1 MSNLPT
7 TVNTTAVT
15 TGVDNFTTSLTTY
28 LTDLNLP
35 ANGVL
40 VGNDQRYT
48 VIDNFPKVI
57 GGIDSVRR
65 ADSLY
70 LSKFIAACGAGLFD
84 AALNFLWNETVVNLR
99 WKVSLNDIDY
109 FYDSIVTD
117 TKRRDKLKTVDDLV
131 NIEEWE
137 LVKGCHLTGLL
148 SDIGFKHL
156 DYIRDMRN
164 WASAA
169 HPNQSQLTGFML
181 ISWLETCI
189 KEVIAKE
196 PEPSALQIK
205 RVLSNIRGAI
215 LDGDDLAHIKSAM
228 ESLPQDVVDS
238 FLRTIFGMYTNDN
251 AAVQVKNN
259 IKGIAKKCWD
269 LSSETTK
276 YSCGIRYQ
284 SFAANGERVRK
295 DAANEFLTTVSGLPY
310 LPSDS
315 LAVEISIRVTNLYQ
329 AHFGW
334 NNFHNEP
341 AHASSL
347 AAYISSAGNVPDSVR
362 FEYVKTIVLCY
373 LGNSYGVSNMAVSYY
388 EEMIGKFGEAEL
400 KEFVK
405 IIYDK
410 DVISR
415 LATQT
420 CASRYKHIASHFVSR
435 TTNQITSQALN
446 AIIASTD
453 PQLPNLS
460 KATAYDKLIRSY

>member
-1 MSNLPT
+1 MDNIVRKIDT
-7 TVNTTAVT
+7 NAVT
-15 TGVDNFTTSLTTY
+15 NGVDNFNTSLTLY
-28 LTDLNLP
+28 LNQLNLP
-35 ANGVL
+35 AKGVL
-40 VGNDQRYT
+40 VNNEQRYT

-57 GGIDSVRR
+57 YGIAPDKRNN
-65 ADSLY
+65 SLY

-99 WKVSLNDIDY
+99 WKASLNDIDY

-117 TKRRDKLKTVDDLV
+117 TRRRDKLKTVDDLV

-181 ISWLETCI
+181 VSWLETCI
-189 KEVIAKE
+189 NEVIAKE
-196 PEPSALQIK
+196 PEPSALQVK
-205 RVLSNIRGAI
+205 RVLANIRNAS
-215 LDGDDLAHIKSAM
+215 LDAEDLAHIKSAM
-228 ESLPQDVVDS
+228 ENLPQDVIDS

-251 AAVQVKNN
+251 AAVQIKNN
-259 IKGIAKKCWD
+259 IKGIAQKCWD

-276 YSCGIRYQ
+276 FSCGIRYQ

-295 DAANEFLTTVSGLPY
+295 DSANEFLTTVGGLPY

-362 FEYVKTIVLCY
+362 YEYVKTIVLCF
-373 LGNSYGVSNMAVSYY
+373 LGNSYGVSNMALSYY
-388 EEMIGKFGEAEL
+388 QEMLGKFGEAEI
-400 KEFVK
+400 KEFCK

-415 LATQT
+415 LNLSR
-420 CASRYKHIASHFVSR
+420 CAAGYKELASYYTPR
-435 TTNQITSQALN
+435 TTNQITTQALN
-446 AIIASTD
+446 IISSSSDA
-453 PQLPNLS
+453 QLPNLS
-460 KATAYDKLIRSY
+460 KATAYQKLISSY

>member
-57 GGIDSVRR
+57 GGIDNVRR

-117 TKRRDKLKTVDDLV
+117 TKRRDKLKTIDDLV

-181 ISWLETCI
+181 ISW
-189 KEVIAKE
+189 
-196 PEPSALQIK
+196 
-205 RVLSNIRGAI
+205 
-215 LDGDDLAHIKSAM
+215 
-228 ESLPQDVVDS
+228 
-238 FLRTIFGMYTNDN
+238 
-251 AAVQVKNN
+251 
-259 IKGIAKKCWD
+259 
-269 LSSETTK
+269 
-276 YSCGIRYQ
+276 
-284 SFAANGERVRK
+284 
-295 DAANEFLTTVSGLPY
+295 
-310 LPSDS
+310 
-315 LAVEISIRVTNLYQ
+315 
-329 AHFGW
+329 
-334 NNFHNEP
+334 
-341 AHASSL
+341 
-347 AAYISSAGNVPDSVR
+347 
-362 FEYVKTIVLCY
+362 
-373 LGNSYGVSNMAVSYY
+373 
-388 EEMIGKFGEAEL
+388 
-400 KEFVK
+400 
-405 IIYDK
+405 
-410 DVISR
+410 
-415 LATQT
+415 
-420 CASRYKHIASHFVSR
+420 
-435 TTNQITSQALN
+435 
-446 AIIASTD
+446 
-453 PQLPNLS
+453 
-460 KATAYDKLIRSY
+460 

>member
-1 MSNLPT
+1 MGNVS
-7 TVNTTAVT
+7 TVINTTEVA

-28 LTDLNLP
+28 LNYLSLP
-35 ANGVL
+35 ADNVL
-40 VGNDQRYT
+40 VDNDQRHT
-48 VIDNFPKVI
+48 VINNFPSVI
-57 GGIDSVRR
+57 NRIDVEKRTN
-65 ADSLY
+65 SLY

-117 TKRRDKLKTVDDLV
+117 TKRRDKLKTKDDLI

-181 ISWLETCI
+181 VSWLETCI

-196 PEPSALQIK
+196 PEPSAIKIK
-205 RVLSNIRGAI
+205 RVLSNIRNND
-215 LDGDDLAHIKSAM
+215 LEPDDFAHIKSAM
-228 ESLPQDVVDS
+228 ENLPQDVIDS
-238 FLRTIFGMYTNDN
+238 FLRTIFGMYTNNN
-251 AAVQVKNN
+251 AAVKVKSN
-259 IKGIAKKCWD
+259 IKNIAKKCWD

-284 SFAANGERVRK
+284 SFAANGERERK
-295 DAANEFLTTVSGLPY
+295 DAASEFLTAVFGLPY
-310 LPSDS
+310 LPLDS
-315 LAVEISIRVTNLYQ
+315 LAVEISIRINSLYQ

-341 AHASSL
+341 AHASALS
-347 AAYISSAGNVPDSVR
+347 AYISSAGNVPDSVR
-362 FEYVKTIVLCY
+362 SEYVKVVALCY
-373 LGNSYGVSNMAVSYY
+373 LGNSYGVSDMAISYY
-388 EEMIGKFGEAEL
+388 KEMINKFGELEL

-405 IIYDK
+405 IVYDK
-410 DVISR
+410 ELMSR
-415 LATQT
+415 LEIKR
-420 CASRYKHIASHFVSR
+420 CASRYKEMACDFVDR
-435 TTNQITSQALN
+435 TTNQITLQALG
-446 AIIASTD
+446 IITTATES
-453 PQLPNLS
+453 QLPNLS
-460 KATAYDKLIRSY
+460 KTTAYDKLIRSY